1 MIYIGVDPGQKGG
14 YAVIGDDGSY
24 KAYPWDD
31 AQFLRHMSGLTM
43 MRDLEGHK
51 LIAAVEKVGA
61 MPGQGVTSM
70 FHFGRSAGYIEGVLA
85 ALGIPYQLIPPAK
98 WKKEFSLIGKD
109 KSASIVTCRRL
120 FPELDLKRTEKCR
133 TDSDG
138 MAEAALI
145 AEYARRKFG
154 CQ

>member
-14 YAVIGDDGSY
+14 YAWIMDGVVR
-24 KAYPWDD
+24 ARPWDD
-31 AQFLRHMSGLTM
+31 LFFAQE
-43 MRDLEGHK
+43 MRRLVNVKGES
-51 LIAAVEKVGA
+51 LVAAVEKVGA

-70 FHFGRSAGYIEGVLA
+70 FHFGRSAGYVEGVLA
-85 ALGIPYQLIPPAK
+85 ALRIPYQLIPPAK

-109 KSASIVTCRRL
+109 KQASIITCRKL
-120 FPELDLKRTEKCR
+120 FPELNLRRTDRCR

-154 CQ
+154 C